1 MNEIINKEP
10 VQRVIKALDKF
21 DKNLQIR
28 VLKDTART
36 AKDAANVLNCEEGAI
51 VKSLV
56 FKTETEFLVCL
67 VSGDKRCSLN
77 KLKKVISKKDVS
89 MASADNVKAQT
100 GFTIGGV
107 SPVGHINDL
116 NIIIDKSLERFQ
128 IVYAAAGHPNSI
140 FKINFFKLKD
150 LTKGRVE
157 DITEWDSLL

>member
-1 MNEIINKEP
+1 MNDLLNKEP
-10 VQRVIKALDKF
+10 VKRVIEALSRF
-21 DKNLQIR
+21 NENLKVKI
-28 VLKDTART
+28 LEKTART
-36 AKDAANVLNCEEGAI
+36 AKEAANALNCEEGAI

-67 VSGDKRCSLN
+67 ISGDKRCSLN
-77 KLKKVISKKDVS
+77 KLKKVISKKNVS
-89 MASADNVKAQT
+89 MASADDVKAQT

-116 NIIIDKSLERFQ
+116 DIIIDKTLERFQ

-140 FKINFFKLKD
+140 FKIDISKLKE

-157 DITEWDSLL
+157 DITE